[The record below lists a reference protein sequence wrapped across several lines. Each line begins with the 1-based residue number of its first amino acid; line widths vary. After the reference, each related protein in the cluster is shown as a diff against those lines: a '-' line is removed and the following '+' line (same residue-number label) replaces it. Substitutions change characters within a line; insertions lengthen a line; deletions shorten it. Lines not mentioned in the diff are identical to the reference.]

1 MTHKGEKHSH
11 PPARIKIYSM
21 FVPRLVDGA
30 DIGETEEK
38 YSAWLE
44 ENLPEEGRTPCNPG
58 NLALWIEALRS
69 GRYELGWGGMKENG
83 EYNPLGVLCQTYL
96 ENTGDGQWVEAK
108 GPEPELKGVSFFEC
122 SGKRWMFGP
131 PSVVTDW
138 VGLYLDGVKDLI
150 NLIIPSFDHI
160 ADILE
165 RHPEWFLNA
174 PEGGWW
180 KRLEVPHNPA
190 SAKLWIQALR
200 DGSMVQSKPR
210 SYDFNPDP
218 IPPGS
223 WPEHNPIHDLR
234 RGHPEATPEDDVPTV
249 AYSPL
254 GALCEVYRQQTGKG
268 DWVNLTYYSGE
279 HHSNKNQF
287 ICYGDR
293 KEIRVPEPVLEW
305 AGLREEGAETILNA
319 TREGSTFEEVARM
332 LEEQTERFFK
342 TGV

>member
-1 MTHKGEKHSH
+1 MQQQNGGCS
-11 PPARIKIYSM
+11 ARR
-21 FVPRLVDGA
+21 P
-30 DIGETEEK
+30 
-38 YSAWLE
+38 
-44 ENLPEEGRTPCNPG
+44 
-58 NLALWIEALRS
+58 
-69 GRYELGWGGMKENG
+69 
-83 EYNPLGVLCQTYL
+83 
-96 ENTGDGQWVEAK
+96 
-108 GPEPELKGVSFFEC
+108 
-122 SGKRWMFGP
+122 
-131 PSVVTDW
+131 VVADW

-150 NLIIPSFDHI
+150 NLIIPSFDYI

-223 WPEHNPIHDLR
+223 CPKHNPIHDLR
-234 RGHPEATPEDDVPTV
+234 RGHPEATPEDDIPAV
-249 AYSPL
+249 APSPL

-287 ICYGDR
+287 IGYGNR
-293 KEIRVPEPVLEW
+293 KEVEAPEPVLEW
-305 AGLREEGAETILNA
+305 AGLHEEGAEAILDA
-319 TREGSTFEEVARM
+319 TREGTPSRKWHGCWRNSRNGSSKPGSEKTPVRNHRKAGSPRE
-332 LEEQTERFFK
+332 TEHGGRRTMRTK
-342 TGV
+342 PRCQYPWKEHSSQRPGR